1 MEELKCKECGAVL
14 AQEAKECPVCGCPV
28 EEAVNAEPTAPKP
41 TAPQKEKRESKINIT
56 AIISLLLGIAI
67 IIMGGTV
74 INKEISIDTYRAE
87 HYNAEY
93 AEFGGDFYTY
103 IYGASDTMVDE
114 LNAINSGVELIS
126 ESMSTIANIIY
137 YPAGMIII
145 AIGLGVVAMSV
156 NHIKKENI

>member
-1 MEELKCKECGAVL
+1 
-14 AQEAKECPVCGCPV
+14 
-28 EEAVNAEPTAPKP
+28 
-41 TAPQKEKRESKINIT
+41 
-56 AIISLLLGIAI
+56 
-67 IIMGGTV
+67 
-74 INKEISIDTYRAE
+74 
-87 HYNAEY
+87 
-93 AEFGGDFYTY
+93 
-103 IYGASDTMVDE
+103 MVDE